1 MIIKSII
8 VIMLDLIIM
17 IGDVCVCTCVCMCLC
32 GLICSQKYEY
42 LEGYDSKCGIFFRT
56 ISCQWGIEPT
66 LCTNTLSDRLPALYA
81 LNYQHMWTFYDERG
95 QVLYDN
101 IVDAKN
107 ASSQKKV
114 NVRVLVMDFGVK
126 TVGLQQLWHCS

>member
-56 ISCQWGIEPT
+56 IGGALNLHCVFVQCVLSCTQIHKYAN
-66 LCTNTLSDRLPALYA
+66 TNTLSD
-81 LNYQHMWTFYDERG
+81 
-95 QVLYDN
+95 
-101 IVDAKN
+101 
-107 ASSQKKV
+107 
-114 NVRVLVMDFGVK
+114 
-126 TVGLQQLWHCS
+126 